1 MLMKKRLL
9 FFSAT
14 CLAMVASCTDD
25 TETVAP
31 SGTAVSDVKMSDKLT
46 RGVNV
51 FISDNIGCDT
61 IYLDTKQDVTL
72 SYNEESGIVFQQ
84 VRDEQGYTCLIPDVR
99 EANKSAVDEV
109 LITTPDNRSKSVTVI
124 LRHSTPSAT
133 RATAIV
139 NRGID
144 ALARGIPAC
153 SVDGVTDLFMF
164 DRNMLAQDNL
174 VEDNTLGRTTEV
186 KEYHETSLEK
196 FTKKFSL
203 DFGINAS
210 YPIKSV
216 LVGLKVNYNY
226 NESSAHER
234 EREYYMK
241 VTKAIMGRFKLNKG
255 AAEDKHED
263 LGMIYYMNNVLNNI
277 LNNNKDNN
285 EYKRDKDGIYRL
297 LDDYGIMYADRVLLG
312 GTASMIFSRDMNM
325 HQNSI
330 SWDLKVA
337 LSAKKFVQSQAANAQ
352 QDHWEGGDNG
362 HDVHLSEAAFESLLK
377 ALTLKDNAEAK
388 DAENKKLELSF
399 GIGCSEDEYT
409 KVTKA
414 KLDVS
419 LRGGNIGSSKT
430 YEGWIP
436 SEDPNKWIVVARDDQ
451 GQTTNTRFYDIL
463 SLVKKGIP
471 VDVDDSVPD
480 AECSYAQLIKRYYDQ
495 YIEDHT
501 PKDNTSKA
509 PFIIADFLMLSP
521 GSANANIK
529 DYLSSNG
536 GDSHTGAFPKPFI
549 MTSPDGVDRIYYPIM
564 MNNQDTNIS
573 EDNFF
578 PGYALD
584 TGNDSFLVK
593 HHTKSHLW
601 YYAIDRADQCP
612 GIADI
617 KVDFDCPGNGYIQRG
632 SNSDDGIVGCYRTV
646 YVWAK
651 FGDEKDRNKYEIKKS
666 KSASKYNGKERE
678 GEYLNKIT
686 GVGLKCN
693 DHNKII
699 GATAG
704 SDIPFPFTPS
714 AQNRFDM
721 IWKYPLKNAYA
732 KVGERFYDSFWT
744 RVPHDLYVVFT
755 KEVLEDKYFHG
766 IDINNSNDN
775 DLSGLNI
782 DRKNPSIPKMW
793 NE

>member
-31 SGTAVSDVKMSDKLT
+31 SGTAVSDAKMSDKLT

-61 IYLDTKQDVTL
+61 IYLDTKQDVSL

-109 LITTPDNRSKSVTVI
+109 LITTPDNQSKSVTVI
-124 LRHSTPSAT
+124 LRHNNASST
-133 RATAIV
+133 RATARE
-139 NRGID
+139 NRGIE

-153 SVDGVTDLFMF
+153 SVDGVSDLYMF
-164 DRNMLAQDNL
+164 DRNMLAQDKL
-174 VEDNTLGRTTEV
+174 VVENTLSRNTEV
-186 KEYHETSLEK
+186 KEYHETSIEK
-196 FTKKFSL
+196 FTSKFSV
-203 DFGINAS
+203 DFGIS
-210 YPIKSV
+210 GSIPIKAV
-216 LVGLKVNYNY
+216 LVGLNINFNY

-241 VTKAIMGRFKLNKG
+241 VSKAFMAKYKLNKG
-255 AAEDKHED
+255 EAEDKHED

-277 LNNNKDNN
+277 LNNNKDNK
-285 EYKRDKDGIYRL
+285 EYPRNKKGIYRL

-325 HQNSI
+325 NQHSI

-337 LSAKKFVQSQAANAQ
+337 LSLQEFVKSQAA
-352 QDHWEGGDNG
+352 GVDNQNI
-362 HDVHLSEAAFESLLK
+362 DAATFKALAE
-377 ALTLKDNAEAK
+377 ALTLKDNAANK
-388 DAENKKLELSF
+388 QAEKTKLDVSF
-399 GIGCSEDEYT
+399 GIGCSAEDYT
-409 KVTKA
+409 KVTKS
-414 KLDVS
+414 KLNVS
-419 LRGGNIGSSKT
+419 LRGGNIGSSTT
-430 YEGWIP
+430 YNGWIP
-436 SEDPNKWIVVARDDQ
+436 SEDPDKWIVVARDDQ
-451 GQTTNTRFYDIL
+451 GQTTDTRFYDIL
-463 SLVKKGIP
+463 SLVKEGIP
-471 VDVDDSVPD
+471 VDVDDNVPD

-509 PFIIADFLMLSP
+509 PFVIADFLMLST
-521 GSANANIK
+521 GTKNTNIK
-529 DYLSSNG
+529 DYLSSDG
-536 GDSHTGAFPKPFI
+536 ADSHTGAFPKPFI

-573 EDNFF
+573 EDNFH

-593 HHTKSHLW
+593 NHDNCHYW

-612 GIADI
+612 GIVDI
-617 KVDFDCPGNGYIQRG
+617 EVVEDGVNPGFGYVQRG
-632 SNSDDGIVGCYRTV
+632 SNSDDGIVGCYEER
-646 YVWAK
+646 YVWVK
-651 FGDEKDRNKYEIKKS
+651 FGDEKDRNKYEIKKC
-666 KSASKYNGKERE
+666 KSALKYNGTERE

-686 GVGLKCN
+686 GVGLKCG
-693 DHNKII
+693 DHLKII

-704 SDIPFPFTPS
+704 SDLPYPFTAS
-714 AQNRFDM
+714 DQKRFDM
-721 IWKYPLKNAYA
+721 IWQYALKIGY
-732 KVGERFYDSFWT
+732 KRVSTRFYDSTWT
-744 RVPHDLYVVFT
+744 RVPHDLFVVYT

-766 IDINNSNDN
+766 IDINNTND
-775 DLSGLNI
+775 DLSGLSI
-782 DRKNPSIPKMW
+782 DRKNPSIPRLW

>member
-31 SGTAVSDVKMSDKLT
+31 SGTAVSDAKMSDKLT

-99 EANKSAVDEV
+99 EANMSAVDEV
-109 LITTPDNRSKSVTVI
+109 LITTPDNQSKNVTVI
-124 LRHSTPSAT
+124 LRHNNASST
-133 RATAIV
+133 RATARE
-139 NRGID
+139 NRGIE

-153 SVDGVTDLFMF
+153 SVDGVSDLYMF
-164 DRNMLAQDNL
+164 DRNMLAQDKL
-174 VEDNTLGRTTEV
+174 VVENTLSRNTEV
-186 KEYHETSLEK
+186 KEYHETSIEK
-196 FTKKFSL
+196 FTSKFSV
-203 DFGINAS
+203 DFGIS
-210 YPIKSV
+210 GSIPIKAV
-216 LVGLKVNYNY
+216 LVGLNINFNY

-241 VTKAIMGRFKLNKG
+241 VSKAFMAKYKLNKG
-255 AAEDKHED
+255 DAEDKHKD

-277 LNNNKDNN
+277 LNNNKDNK
-285 EYKRDKDGIYRL
+285 EYPRNKKGIYRL

-325 HQNSI
+325 NQHSI

-337 LSAKKFVQSQAANAQ
+337 LSLQEFVKSQAA
-352 QDHWEGGDNG
+352 GVDNQNI
-362 HDVHLSEAAFESLLK
+362 DAATFKALAE
-377 ALTLKDNAEAK
+377 ALTLKDNAANK
-388 DAENKKLELSF
+388 QAEKTKLDVSF
-399 GIGCSEDEYT
+399 GIGCSAEDYT
-409 KVTKA
+409 KVTKS
-414 KLDVS
+414 KLNVS
-419 LRGGNIGSSKT
+419 LRGGNIGSSTT
-430 YEGWIP
+430 YNGWIP
-436 SEDPNKWIVVARDDQ
+436 SEDPDKWIVVARDDQ
-451 GQTTNTRFYDIL
+451 GQTTDTRFYDIL
-463 SLVKKGIP
+463 SLVKEGIP
-471 VDVDDSVPD
+471 VDVDDNVPD

-509 PFIIADFLMLSP
+509 PFVIADFLMLST
-521 GSANANIK
+521 GTKNTNIK
-529 DYLSSNG
+529 DYLSSDG
-536 GDSHTGAFPKPFI
+536 ADSHTGAFPKPFI

-573 EDNFF
+573 EDNFH

-593 HHTKSHLW
+593 NHDNCHYW

-612 GIADI
+612 GIVDI
-617 KVDFDCPGNGYIQRG
+617 EVVEDGVNPGFGYVQRG
-632 SNSDDGIVGCYRTV
+632 SNSDDGIVGCYEER
-646 YVWAK
+646 YVWVK
-651 FGDEKDRNKYEIKKS
+651 FGDEKDRNKYEIKKC
-666 KSASKYNGKERE
+666 KSALKYNGTERE

-686 GVGLKCN
+686 AVGLKCG
-693 DHNKII
+693 DHLKII

-704 SDIPFPFTPS
+704 SDLPYPFTPS
-714 AQNRFDM
+714 AQERFDM
-721 IWKYPLKNAYA
+721 IWQYALKIGY
-732 KVGERFYDSFWT
+732 KRVSTRFYDSTWT
-744 RVPHDLYVVFT
+744 RVPHDLFVVYT

-766 IDINNSNDN
+766 IDINNTND
-775 DLSGLNI
+775 DLSGLSI
-782 DRKNPSIPKMW
+782 DRKNPSIPRLW